1 MAKPKIIL
9 GVTGSIAAYKAGDL
23 VRMMGKQGWDVW
35 VVMTTCAKQYIGPL
49 PLQALTGNPVMH
61 GTFAEKE
68 QDTYSHLTLSDDAA
82 AMVVAPCSAQTLAR
96 LAYGFADDVLAATA
110 LALQAPLLVAP
121 AMNTRMWL
129 HPAVQENAAI
139 LTKRGVTI
147 VGPGEGALACGTTG
161 PGRLADL
168 DVIVA
173 AVARAIRSA

>member
-1 MAKPKIIL
+1 MCIR
-9 GVTGSIAAYKAGDL
+9 D
-23 VRMMGKQGWDVW
+23 R
-35 VVMTTCAKQYIGPL
+35 QYIGPL

-121 AMNTRMWL
+121 AMNTDVYKRQ
-129 HPAVQENAAI
+129 PCECQNGYRSGGVYRR
-139 LTKRGVTI
+139 TKT
-147 VGPGEGALACGTTG
+147 
-161 PGRLADL
+161 D
-168 DVIVA
+168 
-173 AVARAIRSA
+173 